1 MKVKNWFA
9 KRTGFSLIRMIFSKV
24 LLRKTFR
31 ILCMIGILCVLAVAA
46 YVLKVYTVLETDYN
60 LKADKLISISMENCK
75 LYILEKKHMDLG
87 IVFAEVSVP
96 GKIKPF
102 FPLLFP

>member
-1 MKVKNWFA
+1 
-9 KRTGFSLIRMIFSKV
+9 

-60 LKADKLISISMENCK
+60 LKADKPISISMENCK
-75 LYILEKKHMDLG
+75 LYILEKKNMDLG
-87 IVFAEVSVP
+87 IVHAEVSVP

-102 FPLLFP
+102 SHDFSLKNTN